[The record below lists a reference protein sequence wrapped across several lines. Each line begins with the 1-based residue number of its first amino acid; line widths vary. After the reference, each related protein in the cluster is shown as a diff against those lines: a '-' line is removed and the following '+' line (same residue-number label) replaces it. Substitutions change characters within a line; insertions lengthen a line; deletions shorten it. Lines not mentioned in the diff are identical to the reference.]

1 MADDVENTTAQP
13 IEDRQTAIAVTPAL
27 SLPFI
32 ITLAAL
38 LLFFG
43 FQTLQFIIE
52 RSNLAMVKS
61 NQDSALQEAQK
72 VQEQFKTLV
81 TKTNQ
86 LAEQGHAGARMV
98 MEGLQRQGLGA
109 PPPSESKAP
118 SKAETKPA
126 K

>member
-1 MADDVENTTAQP
+1 MSDDVENTA
-13 IEDRQTAIAVTPAL
+13 EREQTSETVPPAT
-27 SLPFI
+27 SPSTLPFMV
-32 ITLAAL
+32 TLVAL

-43 FQTLQFIIE
+43 FQTLQLIME

-98 MEGLQRQGLGA
+98 MEGLQRQGFGA
-109 PPPSESKAP
+109 PSPPESKAP

>member
-1 MADDVENTTAQP
+1 MADDVENTA
-13 IEDRQTAIAVTPAL
+13 ERQQTSETVPPAT
-27 SLPFI
+27 SPSTLPFT
-32 ITLAAL
+32 ITLVTL

-43 FQTLQFIIE
+43 FQTLQLIIE

-109 PPPSESKAP
+109 PPQPESKAP

>member
-1 MADDVENTTAQP
+1 MADETDNATETA
-13 IEDRQTAIAVTPAL
+13 ETEETVAPAASPS
-27 SLPFI
+27 SLPLT
-32 ITLAAL
+32 ITLVAL
-38 LLFFG
+38 VLFFG
-43 FQTLQFIIE
+43 FQTLQLVLE
-52 RSNLAMVKS
+52 RGNLSMVKS

-98 MEGLQRQGLGA
+98 MEGLQRQGFGA
-109 PPPSESKAP
+109 PSPPESKAP

>member
-1 MADDVENTTAQP
+1 VPDEIDNPAEETEIT
-13 IEDRQTAIAVTPAL
+13 ETVTPATSPS
-27 SLPFI
+27 SLPLT
-32 ITLAAL
+32 ITLVAL
-38 LLFFG
+38 LLFFAV
-43 FQTLQFIIE
+43 QTVQLILE
-52 RSNLAMVKS
+52 RGNLSMVKS

-109 PPPSESKAP
+109 APPAESKAP
-118 SKAETKPA
+118 SKPA

>member
-1 MADDVENTTAQP
+1 VPDEIDNPAEETEIT
-13 IEDRQTAIAVTPAL
+13 ETVTPATSPS
-27 SLPFI
+27 SLPLT
-32 ITLAAL
+32 ITLVAL
-38 LLFFG
+38 LLFFAV
-43 FQTLQFIIE
+43 QTVQLILE
-52 RSNLAMVKS
+52 RGNLSMVKS

-109 PPPSESKAP
+109 PPQPESRAP

>member
-1 MADDVENTTAQP
+1 MADDAENTAERERTS
-13 IEDRQTAIAVTPAL
+13 EAVPPATSPS
-27 SLPFI
+27 SLPF
-32 ITLAAL
+32 TLTLVAL

-43 FQTLQFIIE
+43 FQTLQFLME

-98 MEGLQRQGLGA
+98 MEGLQRQGFGA
-109 PPPSESKAP
+109 PSPPESKAP